1 MARTIFKA
9 KTSKVNRRLARSAP
23 SSDASAYCR
32 DLDNWPRSWMGL
44 EKDVP
49 PGEQLVACFRPF
61 IEHLASS
68 SLSPKT
74 VRHHVDNLWLLGGEI
89 IRDLNY
95 DPSQRKVAA
104 QQLLRNVVGVD
115 GGPLIYNGSEVEQR
129 SLDSTCR
136 KLHRFLSQPQR

>member
-9 KTSKVNRRLARSAP
+9 KTSKVNRAAP
-23 SSDASAYCR
+23 SASYSDASAYCR
-32 DLDNWPRSWMGL
+32 DLDTWPRSWMGL
-44 EKDVP
+44 EKDLP

-74 VRHHVDNLWLLGGEI
+74 IRHHVDNLWLLGGEI

-95 DPSQRKVAA
+95 DPSQRKVAVHK
-104 QQLLRNVVGVD
+104 LLRDAIGAD
-115 GGPLIYNGSEVEQR
+115 GGPLIYNGSEDAQY

>member
-1 MARTIFKA
+1 MARMIFKA
-9 KTSKVNRRLARSAP
+9 KTSRVNRAAASAP

-32 DLDNWPRSWMGL
+32 DLNKWPRSWMGL
-44 EKDVP
+44 DKDLP
-49 PGEQLVACFRPF
+49 PGEELVACLRPF

-74 VRHHVDNLWLLGGEI
+74 IRRHVDNLWTLGGEI

-95 DPSQRKVAA
+95 TPSLRKVAA
-104 QQLLRNVVGVD
+104 KRLLREVVHAD
-115 GGPLIYNGSEVEQR
+115 GGPLIHNSSEEEQS
-129 SLDSTCR
+129 SLDATCR